1 MILAIE
7 QICRHLLLA
16 CFLTQS
22 ENKKKHGSLEGEL
35 ICSYWQTGHR
45 KYLSIGISD
54 VSDTNHIADIGFLK
68 VDIISLGISNSPSIL
83 PTYLVAN
90 VCRS

>member
-1 MILAIE
+1 MPAFITGVS
-7 QICRHLLLA
+7 
-16 CFLTQS
+16 FDT
-22 ENKKKHGSLEGEL
+22 KKKHGSLEGEL

-54 VSDTNHIADIGFLK
+54 VSDTNRIADIGFLK
-68 VDIISLGISNSPSIL
+68 VDIISLEISNSSSIL

-90 VCRS
+90 ACSS